1 VILRESIKL
10 FLFQCPKWRA
20 ERQNLQQ
27 TMEDRWGDLAYALGG
42 WSGRTDRETG
52 KPIDGLKRRWKPNV
66 KVLKAV
72 IQYVKTTK
80 RFQPKVQIDQE
91 VARSLHRKS
100 IN

>member
-1 VILRESIKL
+1 
-10 FLFQCPKWRA
+10 
-20 ERQNLQQ
+20 
-27 TMEDRWGDLAYALGG
+27 MEDRWGDLAYALGG

-91 VARSLHRKS
+91 AQDAEDIGVGEVEEVVEG
-100 IN
+100 